1 MKIQKLQKYG
11 LQWHYNINQYSSIDG
26 MSVVLK
32 QQSGLLFLGYIEV
45 HPIWGTYADVR
56 YTLDDK
62 RNRYSLLVPQYFYA
76 EEFEEAIQPFRI
88 AKLLQILREG
98 YKFPKNAFKENKNY
112 YRMSFTTV
120 LKNLME
126 KGTPIEYDAD
136 IMKDLFFKLEIPQVV
151 FAGDYRKRPFLYVNE
166 QTYNALPEQWTVQD
180 LFSIHQNYYQ
190 QQRQFREQ
198 LWYDIAEAR
207 ANNEPVKIPVAYTR
221 YSPLRIYTER
231 ITPYNISFPVVLP
244 VVTEEHEERER

>member
-1 MKIQKLQKYG
+1 M
-11 LQWHYNINQYSSIDG
+11 
-26 MSVVLK
+26 
-32 QQSGLLFLGYIEV
+32 
-45 HPIWGTYADVR
+45 
-56 YTLDDK
+56 
-62 RNRYSLLVPQYFYA
+62 
-76 EEFEEAIQPFRI
+76 
-88 AKLLQILREG
+88 LREG

-112 YRMSFTTV
+112 YRMSFNTV

-126 KGTPIEYDAD
+126 KGTPIDAD

-166 QTYNALPEQWTVQD
+166 QTYNALPEQWTIQD